1 MPSKYKKGILTGR
14 YLENGKP
21 ERLWVC
27 ASSKREFDRK
37 YAEALHN
44 VEQGLYVKNS
54 STNLQAYAEAWLE
67 MKRPTISINRFESYK
82 YTLKNH
88 LDPLR
93 WMKVKDIRPS
103 DLQALISSKES
114 AYIQN
119 NIRLLLR
126 QVFQM
131 AVDDKIIHDNP
142 ATRLKI
148 KPLEAKE
155 KRALTEEEKTAIRA
169 LKNSSAFTQMEQLYI
184 DTLYVTGMRR
194 EEALALMPS
203 DFNDK
208 GSVTVSK
215 ALQWRGGK
223 TIKPPKS
230 KAGYRSILI
239 PKWFQDEVSSYDTEG
254 SLYLFHGRDKAPIS
268 ESVYKRMFKSIRD
281 KINTQM
287 GGTETLRVTD
297 LTAHTFRHNYIT
309 MLYYNDVSVKEA
321 QRLAGHSNIK
331 ITLEIYSHLDESL
344 EKTAAKIEAISL

>member
-1 MPSKYKKGILTGR
+1 MASKYQKGFTTGR
-14 YLENGKP
+14 YLEDGTP
-21 ERLWVC
+21 ERLWAR

-37 YAEALHN
+37 CAEIRHMIDQGIYVKSNNSTLQTYAE
-44 VEQGLYVKNS
+44 S
-54 STNLQAYAEAWLE
+54 WLE
-67 MKRPTISINRFESYK
+67 MKRPAISINRYESYK

-88 LDPLR
+88 LDPVR
-93 WMKVKDIRPS
+93 WMKIKDIRLS
-103 DLQALISSKES
+103 DLQSLIFSKES

-119 NIRLLLR
+119 NVRLLLR

-131 AVDDKIIHDNP
+131 AVDDKIIYDNP
-142 ATRLKI
+142 AAKLKVKSI
-148 KPLEAKE
+148 EAKE
-155 KRALTEEEKTAIRA
+155 KRALSEAEKAAITA
-169 LKNSSAFTQMEQLYI
+169 LKNSGAFTPMEQLYI
-184 DTLYVTGMRR
+184 DTLFVTGMRK

-203 DFNDK
+203 DFNAN
-208 GSVTVSK
+208 GTVTVSK

-239 PKWFQDEVSSYDTEG
+239 PFWYQDEVKAYDTEG

-268 ESVYKRMFKSIRD
+268 ESVYKRMFKRIRD
-281 KINTQM
+281 KINAQM
-287 GGTETLRVTD
+287 GGTDALRLTD

-309 MLYYNDVSVKEA
+309 MLYYNGVSVKEA

-344 EKTAAKIEAISL
+344 EKTAAKIKSIVI